1 MRFGAHPSSS
11 AATRFACRLLAILPA
26 ALLGAACRGPELPER
41 PSILLLTVDTLR
53 ADHLSGYGY
62 PRATS
67 PVLDRL
73 AAEGVRFSLAQTQWP
88 KTGPA
93 FASLLTATYPKDNGI
108 VREIGTPLPCSR
120 RLLAE
125 ELEDLGYQ
133 TRAVVANG
141 AVGREFFFDQGF
153 EEFVEA
159 WKGAAG
165 ESDIEVATR
174 AGHVTDLALD
184 LVAGVD
190 PKRPLFLWVHY
201 LDPHMPYRPPEE
213 AKDRFQDDGVFAPGA
228 PLLVDRSKHRRVS
241 GGIGRSQVIEGRED
255 LAFYVARYD
264 AEVAYTDREIGRL
277 LDGLRARGLYD
288 RMLTVFTA
296 DHGESLGDHD
306 YYFDHGM
313 LPFQDCMRVPLA
325 VRWPGVVPP
334 RVDDDAIELL
344 DLAPTLLEAAG
355 KRLDR
360 GGWAQ
365 GSSRIGRL
373 LGRERTAG
381 ELAFSEA
388 GQATRRRWMKAVTD
402 GRFKLIWVPTQQEQ
416 RRVAGVDVSFALYD
430 LLADPGELR
439 NVAAEH
445 PEVVER
451 LSRQLWT
458 WFEASPFP
466 VDTDSEECAARETA
480 PETVEQ
486 LRALG
491 YL

>member
-1 MRFGAHPSSS
+1 MTTSSFLRRRSGARRLVL
-11 AATRFACRLLAILPA
+11 AAALAALACGGPRLPA
-26 ALLGAACRGPELPER
+26 R

-53 ADHLSGYGY
+53 ADHLSSYGY
-62 PRATS
+62 ARTTS

-73 AAEGVRFSLAQTQWP
+73 AAEGIRFELAQTQWP

-93 FASLLTATYPKDNGI
+93 FSSMLTATYPKDNGI
-108 VREIGTPLPCSR
+108 VREIGEPLPCSR

-125 ELEDLGYQ
+125 ELRALGYQ

-141 AVGREFFFDQGF
+141 AVGREFFYDQGF

-159 WKGAAG
+159 WKGAEG
-165 ESDIEVATR
+165 EAAIEVATR
-174 AGHVTDLALD
+174 AGHVTDLALEV
-184 LVAGVD
+184 LEGLD
-190 PKRPLFLWVHY
+190 PSRPVFLWVHY
-201 LDPHMPYRPPEE
+201 LDPHMPYTPPED
-213 AKDRFQDDGVFAPGA
+213 ARDRFQGDGAFPPG
-228 PLLVDRSKHRRVS
+228 PKVLVDRSKHRRVS
-241 GGIGRSQVIEGRED
+241 GGIGRSQVIGGSDELD
-255 LAFYVARYD
+255 FYVARYD
-264 AEVAYTDREIGRL
+264 AEIAYADREIGRL
-277 LDGLRARGLYD
+277 LDGLRERGLYD

-296 DHGESLGDHD
+296 DHGEALGDHD
-306 YYFDHGM
+306 YFFDHGM

-325 VRWPGVVPP
+325 VRWPGVVRPG
-334 RVDDDAIELL
+334 VDPHAIELI

-355 KRLDR
+355 KELDG

-365 GSSRIGRL
+365 GQTLIPCL
-373 LGRERTAG
+373 LGRASAEGA
-381 ELAFSEA
+381 LAFSEA
-388 GQATRRRWMKAVTD
+388 GQATKRRWMKAVTD

-416 RRVAGVDVSFALYD
+416 RRVAGVGVDFALYD
-430 LLADPGELR
+430 LRADPGELR

-458 WFEASPFP
+458 WFEASPFA
-466 VDTDSEECAARETA
+466 VDTDTETA
-480 PETVEQ
+480 ECTSREASPETTEQ